1 MGSKIL
7 DQHAS
12 INRMIHDQEKN
23 KVVVFSPYMLL
34 NYKHTSYIMSL
45 QLLPKSCN
53 TAVVD
58 LSTTYE

>member
-1 MGSKIL
+1 
-7 DQHAS
+7 
-12 INRMIHDQEKN
+12 MIHDEEKN
-23 KVVVFSPYMLL
+23 KVVVFFPYMLL

>member
-23 KVVVFSPYMLL
+23 KVVCFPLHVIKL
-34 NYKHTSYIMSL
+34 
-45 QLLPKSCN
+45 
-53 TAVVD
+53 
-58 LSTTYE
+58 